1 MTYPFRIRTI
11 TDSVR
16 KTDRIRTSDRS
27 NQTKT
32 IEHPQAS
39 QLQAKLQPQAKPKIK
54 HPTHDEIVDH
64 LIDVAHIDTIHWE
77 KAYTTLQS
85 IVENTDLEYLL
96 NEFQKLKS
104 FYLYEEYKYVN
115 RDKIK
120 LAKTHRDN
128 KTIATFVDTRGDYTE
143 IGFFN
148 ILSTE
153 FPLMKLY
160 PNHLSRVIFQKGHF
174 RVTFIY
180 TYDGE
185 HGVMDTKHRF
195 YLWTKE
201 RADYVRLGEETSVPY
216 YEETLEV

>member
-11 TDSVR
+11 TD
-16 KTDRIRTSDRS
+16 RS

-32 IEHPQAS
+32 IDHPQAS
-39 QLQAKLQPQAKPKIK
+39 QPQALQPQALQPQAKPKIK

-77 KAYTTLQS
+77 KAYTTLQR

-104 FYLYEEYKYVN
+104 FYLYEEYKYAI

-174 RVTFIY
+174 RITFIY

-201 RADYVRLGEETSVPY
+201 RADYVRLGEETSIPY

>member
-11 TDSVR
+11 TDR
-16 KTDRIRTSDRS
+16 N
-27 NQTKT
+27 NQT
-32 IEHPQAS
+32 IDHPQI
-39 QLQAKLQPQAKPKIK
+39 KPKIK
-54 HPTHDEIVDH
+54 HPTHDEIIDH
-64 LIDVAHIDTIHWE
+64 LIHIAHIDTIHWE
-77 KAYTTLQS
+77 KAYTTLQN

-104 FYLYEEYKYVN
+104 FYLYEEYKYAN

-148 ILSTE
+148 ILSTD
-153 FPLMKLY
+153 
-160 PNHLSRVIFQKGHF
+160 LSRVIFQKGHF
-174 RVTFIY
+174 RITFIY

-201 RADYVRLGEETSVPY
+201 RADYVRLGEETSIPY